1 MRMILASLAAA
12 AALTASPA
20 LAADTWKGQISDAM
34 CSAMHEDGEHG
45 TKKMTDKQCVDA
57 CVKGGAKYV
66 FVGEG
71 DKIYKIANQN
81 FAGLT
86 AHSGHTVNLTGTL
99 KDDTITVAKIEM
111 PAKK

>member
-1 MRMILASLAAA
+1 M
-12 AALTASPA
+12 
-20 LAADTWKGQISDAM
+20 
-34 CSAMHEDGEHG
+34 
-45 TKKMTDKQCVDA
+45 
-57 CVKGGAKYV
+57 KGGAKYV

-71 DKIYKIANQN
+71 DKIYKIANQK

-99 KDDTITVAKIEM
+99 KDDTITVARIEM